1 MDLGLYRERAESFIG
16 DLDREHYL
24 HFSGQKPDFEIE
36 AIYDRYPGLFEREAV
51 ERLREVVDGAAQG
64 DERRRAE
71 YLFGFAVDGHLGQAT
86 KAEEARIAEREAA
99 LEVSINGDRIPY
111 RQAPVIQ
118 ANEPDPDRR
127 AALEE
132 ARLERLEADLNPLH
146 RAALERAHELS
157 RELGW
162 ASYRDMYAELRGI
175 DLEELA
181 RQTAAFVAAT
191 DPVYAELLD
200 PELER
205 TTGLRLGEL
214 RRSDLPRFF
223 RAVDLDARFPED
235 RLVDSLVETMAG
247 LGIEVESQPNVILDV
262 EDRPQKTP
270 RAFCCPVEVP
280 DEVYLVVPRVGGRD
294 DFGALFHEAGHT
306 EHYANVDSGLSF
318 EFRYLGDNSVTESF
332 AFLVQGLTEDATWL
346 ERVLGVDDPAPV
358 VAHARASRLVY
369 LRRYS
374 AKIAY
379 ELELHDVDA
388 DLGEMPGRY
397 SSHLGDALRVP
408 WPETSWLADV
418 DGGFYAASYLRAWA
432 LETFWR
438 KALREEF
445 GDAWFERPEAGDW
458 LKRLWREGQR
468 LPADEL
474 LAETLGEK
482 LDFAVLVPEF
492 A

>member
-1 MDLGLYRERAESFIG
+1 VSF
-16 DLDREHYL
+16 
-24 HFSGQKPDFEIE
+24 
-36 AIYDRYPGLFEREAV
+36 
-51 ERLREVVDGAAQG
+51 
-64 DERRRAE
+64 
-71 YLFGFAVDGHLGQAT
+71 
-86 KAEEARIAEREAA
+86 
-99 LEVSINGDRIPY
+99 NGKRIPY
-111 RQAPVIQ
+111 RQAPVVQ
-118 ANEPDPDRR
+118 ANEADAERR

-132 ARLERLEADLNPLH
+132 ARLERLETDLNPLH

-162 ASYRDMYAELRGI
+162 PSYRDMYSDLRGI
-175 DLEELA
+175 DLEDLA
-181 RQTAAFVAAT
+181 RQTGAFVAAT
-191 DPVYAELLD
+191 DSTYAGVLD

-223 RAVDLDARFPED
+223 RAADLDGRFPDE
-235 RLVDSLVETMAG
+235 RLVDSLVETMTG
-247 LGIEVESQPNVILDV
+247 LGIDVESQPNVVLDV

-270 RAFCCPVEVP
+270 RAFCCPVNVP

-306 EHYANVDSGLSF
+306 EHFAHVEPELPF

-332 AFLVQGLTEDATWL
+332 AFLIQGLTEDAIWL
-346 ERVLGVDDPAPV
+346 ERVLGVDDPSPV

-379 ELELHDVDA
+379 ELELHAPGA
-388 DLGEMPGRY
+388 DLGEMPARY
-397 SSHLGDALRVP
+397 SSHLGEALRVP

-438 KALREEF
+438 KALREQF

-458 LKRLWREGQR
+458 LKGLWREGQR

-474 LAETLGEK
+474 LAETLGEQ

-492 A
+492 AGQR